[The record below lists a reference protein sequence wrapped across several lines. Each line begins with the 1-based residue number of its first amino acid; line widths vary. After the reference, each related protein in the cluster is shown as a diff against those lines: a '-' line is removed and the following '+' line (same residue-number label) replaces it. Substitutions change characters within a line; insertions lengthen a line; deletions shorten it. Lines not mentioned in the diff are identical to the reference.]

1 MKRTI
6 IVTEAQFK
14 KLIEA
19 TSPLAPN
26 FDNGDVK
33 EYPGSEVSTTA
44 NVTDAD
50 GIPQYGKMPTA
61 DEIQNSL
68 AIQNFWANTHKGI
81 QRVR

>member
-6 IVTEAQFK
+6 KITESQFK

-19 TSPLAPN
+19 NSPLAPN

-33 EYPGSEVSTTA
+33 EYLGSEVTTTS
-44 NVTDAD
+44 NVTDSE
-50 GIPQYGKMPTA
+50 GVPQYGKQPTA
-61 DEIQNSL
+61 DELQNTM